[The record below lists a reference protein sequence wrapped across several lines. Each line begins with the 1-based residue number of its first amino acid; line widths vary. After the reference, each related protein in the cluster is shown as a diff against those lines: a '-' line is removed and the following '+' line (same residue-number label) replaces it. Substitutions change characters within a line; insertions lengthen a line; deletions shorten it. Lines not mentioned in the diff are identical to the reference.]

1 LLCSAGPMTAHSG
14 TGGPAAGLTGR
25 LSERGALDRFVA
37 SVRAGEGRALVVRG
51 EPGVGKTVL
60 LDYLAG
66 RASGCRVARAAGV
79 QSEMELAFA
88 GLHQLC
94 APMLDHAESLP
105 VPQREALR
113 TAFGISAGPVPDRFL
128 VGLAVLGLLSETA
141 GERPLV
147 CVVDDQQWL
156 DHASAQALGFAARR
170 LAADPVGL
178 VFAAR
183 VPGEDVAGLPELV
196 VEGLAQG
203 DARALLESVLTGP
216 LDARVRDR
224 IIADTHG
231 NPLALLE
238 LPRGLTPAQ
247 LTGGFG
253 LGGAVPLDGRI
264 EESFGRQLEALP
276 AQTRRLVQL
285 AAADPSGDPVL
296 VWRAAGR
303 LAIGAGA
310 AGPAVEAG
318 LAEFGARVR
327 FRHPLVR
334 SAAYRSATV
343 QTRQELHGALAEVT
357 DPAVDP
363 DRRAWHRAQA
373 APGPDEEVAAELEQS
388 AGRAQRRGGLAAA
401 AAFLEQSAGLTLEP
415 ARRAQ
420 RALAAA
426 QAKHRAG
433 ALDAALGLLAMAQ
446 TGPLDELQRARGDL
460 LRAQIAFVSSHG
472 RDAPPLMLSAAKQL
486 EALDVGLARETYLEA
501 FTAAL
506 FVGRLSPAVG
516 DVARAARMAPAPL
529 APARAPDLLL
539 DGLALLVTEGYAA
552 GTPALRRALLAF
564 RSQDISAEEGL
575 SWLWLAGRAAMA
587 VWDDET
593 WHILVSR
600 HVKLARDAGALSE
613 LPLAV
618 RSRILL
624 HAHVGELEQGAAL
637 IAEAQAVADAT
648 GSQLGPYGALGIAAF
663 RGREAEATEL
673 IQVTMDG
680 VTSRGE
686 GRGVTSQYAAA
697 LLYNG
702 LGRYDKALAAAELV
716 CEYDDIGVLGWS
728 LTELVEAAV
737 RSSQPARASNALQ
750 RLSETT
756 RASGTDWALGTEAR
770 SRALLSE
777 GETAEDCYR
786 EAIERLGR
794 TRMRP
799 AVARAHLLYG
809 EWLRR
814 ENRRRDARAQLRTAY
829 DMLSAIGAEAF
840 AERARRELL
849 ATGGTV
855 RKRTV
860 EAVEAVSE
868 LTAQE
873 AYIARLAVDGRTN
886 AEIGAQ
892 LFLSTR
898 TVEWHLGK
906 VYTKLGLGSRRELR
920 RSLASLG
927 QADP

>member
-1 LLCSAGPMTAHSG
+1 M
-14 TGGPAAGLTGR
+14 GR
-25 LSERGALDRFVA
+25 VSERGVLDRFVA
-37 SVRAGEGRALVVRG
+37 DVRAGEGRALVVRG

-66 RASGCRVARAAGV
+66 RASGCLVVRAAGV

-94 APMLDHAESLP
+94 APMLDHARALP

-113 TAFGISAGPVPDRFL
+113 TALGLSSGPVPDRFL
-128 VGLAVLGLLSETA
+128 VGLAVVGLLSEA
-141 GERPLV
+141 ARERPLV

-156 DHASAQALGFAARR
+156 DRASAQALGFAARR

-196 VEGLAQG
+196 VQGLAAR
-203 DARALLESVLTGP
+203 DARKLLESVLTGP
-216 LDARVRDR
+216 LDAQVRDQ
-224 IIADTHG
+224 IIADTNG

-247 LTGGFG
+247 LAGGFG
-253 LGGAVPLDGRI
+253 LSSAAPLDGRI
-264 EESFGRQLEALP
+264 EESFARQLAALP
-276 AQTRRLVQL
+276 AQTRRLLQL

-296 VWRAAGR
+296 VWRAAGL
-303 LAIGAGA
+303 LAIGPGA
-310 AGPAVEAG
+310 AGPAAEAG
-318 LAEFGARVR
+318 LADFGGRVR

-334 SAAYRSATV
+334 SAAYRSASE
-343 QTRQELHGALAEVT
+343 QTRQQSHGALAEAT

-373 APGPDEEVAAELEQS
+373 APGPDEEVAAELELC
-388 AGRAQRRGGLAAA
+388 AGRARRRGGLAAA
-401 AAFLEQSAGLTLEP
+401 AAFLARSAGLTLDP
-415 ARRAQ
+415 AHRAQ

-426 QAKHRAG
+426 QAKHQAG
-433 ALDAALGLLAMAQ
+433 APDAALGLLALAQ
-446 TGPLDELQRARGDL
+446 AGPLDELQRARGDL
-460 LRAQIAFVSSHG
+460 LRAQVAFASNHG
-472 RDAPPLMLSAAKQL
+472 RDAPPLFLGAAKRL
-486 EALDVGLARETYLEA
+486 ETLDVGLARETYLEA

-529 APARAPDLLL
+529 APGRAPDLLL
-539 DGLALLVTEGYAA
+539 DGLALLVTKGYQT
-552 GTPALRRALLAF
+552 GTPALRQALLAF
-564 RSQDISAEEGL
+564 RDQEISAEEGL
-575 SWLWLAGRAAMA
+575 SWLWLAERAAMA
-587 VWDDET
+587 TWDDDT
-593 WHILVSR
+593 WHILASR
-600 HVKLARDAGALSE
+600 HVKLARDAGAISE
-613 LPLAV
+613 LTLAV

-624 HAHVGELEQGAAL
+624 HAHAGELAEGAAL

-648 GSQLGPYGALGIAAF
+648 GSRLAPYGATGIAAW
-663 RGREAEATEL
+663 RGREAEAIEL
-673 IQVTMDG
+673 IQANMDG

-686 GRGVTSQYAAA
+686 GRGVTSQYSAA

-702 LGRYDKALAAAELV
+702 LGHYDRALAAAERV

-728 LTELVEAAV
+728 LAELIEAAV
-737 RSSQPARASNALQ
+737 RSGQPARASDALR

-756 RASGTDWALGTEAR
+756 RASGTDWALGIEAR

-777 GETAEDCYR
+777 GETAERLYR

-799 AVARAHLLYG
+799 AVARARLLYG

-814 ENRRRDARAQLRTAY
+814 ENRRRDARAELRTAY
-829 DMLSAIGAEAF
+829 DQFTSMGIEAF
-840 AERARRELL
+840 ADRARRELL
-849 ATGGTV
+849 ATGETV

-860 EAVEAVSE
+860 ETVTE

-873 AYIARLAVDGRTN
+873 AQIARLAVDGRTN
-886 AEIGAQ
+886 VEIGAQ

-906 VYTKLGLGSRRELR
+906 VYSKLGVGSRRELPR
-920 RSLASLG
+920 ALASLG
-927 QADP
+927 HADQQA

>member
-1 LLCSAGPMTAHSG
+1 V
-14 TGGPAAGLTGR
+14 
-25 LSERGALDRFVA
+25 LDRFVA
-37 SVRAGEGRALVVRG
+37 GVRAGEGRALVVRG

-60 LDYLAG
+60 LDYLAA
-66 RASGCRVARAAGV
+66 RASKCLVARAAGV

-94 APMLDHAESLP
+94 APMLDRAESLP

-113 TAFGISAGPVPDRFL
+113 TAFGLSAGPVPDRFL
-128 VGLAVLGLLSETA
+128 VGLAVVGLLSEAA

-147 CVVDDQQWL
+147 CLVDDQQWL

-196 VEGLAQG
+196 VEGLAED
-203 DARALLESVLTGP
+203 DARKLLESVLTGP
-216 LDARVRDR
+216 LDAQVRDQ
-224 IIADTHG
+224 IIADTNG

-247 LTGGFG
+247 LAGGFG
-253 LGGAVPLDGRI
+253 LSSAVPLYGRI
-264 EESFGRQLEALP
+264 EESFARQLETLP

-310 AGPAVEAG
+310 AGPATEAG

-334 SAAYRSATV
+334 SAAYRSASV
-343 QTRQELHGALAEVT
+343 QTRQELHSALADVT

-373 APGPDEEVAAELEQS
+373 APGPDEEVAAELEQC

-401 AAFLEQSAGLTLEP
+401 AAFLERSAGLTLDP

-426 QAKHRAG
+426 QAKHQAG
-433 ALDAALGLLAMAQ
+433 APDAALGLLAMAEA
-446 TGPLDELQRARGDL
+446 GPLDELQRARGDR
-460 LRAQIAFVSSHG
+460 LRAQVAFASSHG

-529 APARAPDLLL
+529 VKGRAPDLLL

-552 GTPALRRALLAF
+552 GTPAMKRALLAVL
-564 RSQDISAEEGL
+564 SQDISAEEGL
-575 SWLWLAGRAAMA
+575 SWLWLAERAAMA

-593 WHILVSR
+593 WHTLASR

-618 RSRILL
+618 RTRILL
-624 HAHVGELEQGAAL
+624 HSHSGELAEGAAL
-637 IAEAQAVADAT
+637 IAEAQVVAGAT
-648 GSQLGPYGALGIAAF
+648 GSQLAPYGATGVAAW
-663 RGREAEATEL
+663 RGRAAEAVEL
-673 IQVTMDG
+673 IQANMDG

-686 GRGVTSQYAAA
+686 GRGVTSQYSAA

-702 LGRYDKALAAAELV
+702 LGHYDKALAAAEVV

-728 LTELVEAAV
+728 LSELIEAAV
-737 RSSQPARASNALQ
+737 RSGQPARASDALR

-756 RASGTDWALGTEAR
+756 RPSGTDWALGMEAR
-770 SRALLSE
+770 SRGLLSE
-777 GETAEDCYR
+777 GETAENCYR

-814 ENRRRDARAQLRTAY
+814 ENRRRDARAELRTAH
-829 DMLSAIGAEAF
+829 DRFTAMGIEAF
-840 AERARRELL
+840 AERTRRELL
-849 ATGGTV
+849 ATGETV
-855 RKRTV
+855 RKRTA
-860 EAVEAVSE
+860 EAASE

-873 AYIARLAVDGRTN
+873 AHIARLAVDGGTN
-886 AEIGAQ
+886 VEIGAQ

-898 TVEWHLGK
+898 TVEWHLSK
-906 VYTKLGLGSRRELR
+906 VYTKLGVASRRDLR
-920 RSLASLG
+920 QALGTLG
-927 QADP
+927 QAGPQA

>member
-1 LLCSAGPMTAHSG
+1 MHSAGPMTANSVIRA
-14 TGGPAAGLTGR
+14 PAAGLTGR
-25 LSERGALDRFVA
+25 RSERGVLDRFVA
-37 SVRAGEGRALVVRG
+37 GVRAGEGRALVVRG

-66 RASGCRVARAAGV
+66 RASGCRVVRAVGV

-94 APMLDHAESLP
+94 APLLDHAESLP

-113 TAFGISAGPVPDRFL
+113 TAFGLSAGPVPDRFL
-128 VGLAVLGLLSETA
+128 VGLAVLGLLSEAA
-141 GERPLV
+141 GERPLI
-147 CVVDDQQWL
+147 CVVDDEQWL
-156 DHASAQALGFAARR
+156 DRASAQALGFAARR

-196 VEGLAQG
+196 VEGLAED
-203 DARALLESVLTGP
+203 DARELLESVLSGP

-247 LTGGFG
+247 MTGGFG
-253 LGGAVPLDGRI
+253 VRSAVPLDGRI
-264 EESFGRQLEALP
+264 EESFGRQLEMLP
-276 AQTRRLVQL
+276 AQTLRLVQL

-310 AGPAVEAG
+310 ARPAVEAG

-334 SAAYRSATV
+334 SAAYRSASV
-343 QTRQELHGALAEVT
+343 QTRQELHAALAEAT

-363 DRRAWHRAQA
+363 DRRAWHRAEA
-373 APGPDEEVAAELEQS
+373 APGPDEDVAAELEQC
-388 AGRAQRRGGLAAA
+388 AGRALRRGGLAAA
-401 AAFLEQSAGLTLEP
+401 AAFLERSARLTLDP

-426 QAKHRAG
+426 QARLRAG
-433 ALDAALGLLAMAQ
+433 APDAALGLLAMAQ
-446 TGPLDELQRARGDL
+446 AGPLDELQRARGDL
-460 LRAQIAFVSSHG
+460 LRAQVAFASSHG
-472 RDAPPLMLSAAKQL
+472 RDAPPLLLSAARQL
-486 EALDVGLARETYLEA
+486 EGLDVGLARETYLEA

-516 DVARAARMAPAPL
+516 DVARAVRTAPAAPG
-529 APARAPDLLL
+529 PARAPDLLL

-564 RSQDISAEEGL
+564 LSQDISAEEGL
-575 SWLWLAGRAAMA
+575 SWLWLAGLAAMA

-593 WHILVSR
+593 WHILASR
-600 HVKLARDAGALSE
+600 HVKLARDVGALSE
-613 LPLAV
+613 LPLAI
-618 RSRILL
+618 RWRILL
-624 HAHVGELEQGAAL
+624 HTHAGELEQGAAL

-648 GSQLGPYGALGIAAF
+648 GSQLGPHGALGVAAW

-673 IQVTMDG
+673 IQATMDD

-702 LGRYDKALAAAELV
+702 LGHYDKALAAAELV

-737 RSSQPARASNALQ
+737 RSSQPTRASDALQ

-756 RASGTDWALGTEAR
+756 RASGTDWALGAEAR

-777 GETAEDCYR
+777 GATAENCYR

-814 ENRRRDARAQLRTAY
+814 ENRRREARAELRTAHGLFTT
-829 DMLSAIGAEAF
+829 MGIEAF
-840 AERARRELL
+840 AERTRRELL
-849 ATGGTV
+849 ATGDTV
-855 RKRTV
+855 RKPTV
-860 EAVEAVSE
+860 ETASE

-873 AYIARLAVDGRTN
+873 AHIARLAVDGRTN
-886 AEIGAQ
+886 VEIGAQ
-892 LFLSTR
+892 VFLSTR

-906 VYTKLGLGSRRELR
+906 VYTKLGVGSRRELR
-920 RSLASLG
+920 RALAGLG
-927 QADP
+927 QADPQA

>member
-1 LLCSAGPMTAHSG
+1 VAAHSG
-14 TGGPAAGLTGR
+14 FSGPAAGLTDR
-25 LSERGALDRFVA
+25 LRERGVLDRFVA
-37 SVRAGEGRALVVRG
+37 SVRAGAGRALVVRG

-66 RASGCRVARAAGV
+66 RASECLVARAAGV

-94 APMLDHAESLP
+94 APMLDHAEALP

-113 TAFGISAGPVPDRFL
+113 TAFGLSAGPVPDRFL
-128 VGLAVLGLLSETA
+128 VGLAVVGLLSETA

-170 LAADPVGL
+170 LAAEPVGL

-183 VPGEDVAGLPELV
+183 VPGEDMAGLPELV
-196 VEGLAQG
+196 VEGLAE
-203 DARALLESVLTGP
+203 DYARKLLESALPGP
-216 LDARVRDR
+216 LDARVRDQ
-224 IIADTHG
+224 IIADTNG

-247 LTGGFG
+247 LAGGFG
-253 LGGAVPLDGRI
+253 LTSALPLAGRI
-264 EESFGRQLEALP
+264 EESFGRQLDALP

-285 AAADPSGDPVL
+285 AAADSSGDPVL

-327 FRHPLVR
+327 FRHPLLR
-334 SAAYRSATV
+334 SAAYRSASA
-343 QTRQELHGALAEVT
+343 QTRQELHGALADVT

-363 DRRAWHRAQA
+363 DRRAWHLAQA
-373 APGPDEEVAAELEQS
+373 APGPDEHVAAELEQS

-401 AAFLEQSAGLTLEP
+401 AAFLERSAGLTLDP

-426 QAKHRAG
+426 QAKHQAG
-433 ALDAALGLLAMAQ
+433 ALDAALGLLAIAQ
-446 TGPLDELQRARGDL
+446 AGPLDELQRARGDL
-460 LRAQIAFVSSHG
+460 LRARIAFASSHG
-472 RDAPPLMLSAAKQL
+472 RDAPPLMLSAARQL

-506 FVGRLSPAVG
+506 FVGRLSSAVG

-552 GTPALRRALLAF
+552 GTPALKRALLAV
-564 RSQDISAEEGL
+564 RDQDISAEEGL
-575 SWLWLAGRAAMA
+575 SWLWLAERAAMA

-593 WHILVSR
+593 WHILASR

-624 HAHVGELEQGAAL
+624 HAHAGELAEGAAL
-637 IAEAQAVADAT
+637 IAEAQVVADAT
-648 GSQLGPYGALGIAAF
+648 GSQLAPYGATGVAAW

-673 IQVTMDG
+673 IQANMDG

-686 GRGVTSQYAAA
+686 GRGVTSQYSAA

-702 LGRYDKALAAAELV
+702 LGRYDKALAAAALA
-716 CEYDDIGVLGWS
+716 CEYDDVGVLGWS
-728 LTELVEAAV
+728 LAELVEAAV
-737 RSSQPARASNALQ
+737 RSGQPARASDALQ

-777 GETAEDCYR
+777 GETAENGYR

-799 AVARAHLLYG
+799 AVARVHLLYG

-814 ENRRRDARAQLRTAY
+814 ENRRRDARAELRTAHGLFTT
-829 DMLSAIGAEAF
+829 MGIEAF

-849 ATGGTV
+849 ATGDTV
-855 RKRTV
+855 RKPT
-860 EAVEAVSE
+860 AKTVSE

-873 AYIARLAVDGRTN
+873 AHIARLAVGGETN
-886 AEIGAQ
+886 VEIGTQ

-898 TVEWHLGK
+898 TVEWHLSK
-906 VYTKLGLGSRRELR
+906 VYTKLGVGSRRELR
-920 RSLASLG
+920 RALASLG
-927 QADP
+927 QADPPA